1 MIPSC
6 LAEFESHKNGKVLS
20 SAQDYCQIT
29 LSGYFQKVLR
39 WPLQWWTMFLSLNI
53 QSNSQFLWYVSYS
66 KNQAPLVYFW
76 HLLAFPGLSLSSAW
90 ATQMNSGHAKSSPTT
105 LLLPFIGSRD
115 VYRFSAT
122 FTRLVQSL
130 ITVDYSWWAFL
141 FYSTYHPLLTVLP
154 CHTPASWAPSYHAF

>member
-1 MIPSC
+1 MGEFFLLLRIIAKLHFLGTFKRSWDGPLSDGQCSFPWIYSPTPS
-6 LAEFESHKNGKVLS
+6 F
-20 SAQDYCQIT
+20 
-29 LSGYFQKVLR
+29 SG
-39 WPLQWWTMFLSLNI
+39 MFLI
-53 QSNSQFLWYVSYS
+53 Q

-90 ATQMNSGHAKSSPTT
+90 ATQMNSEHAKSSPTT
-105 LLLPFIGSRD
+105 LLLPFIGSTD
-115 VYRFSAT
+115 VYCFSAT